1 MLRVLGVQKLQELR
15 EWTLTAERALLY
27 TMGFN
32 FAILH
37 PQVHILNAVTHY
49 KLNRFSHLV
58 PAQPGIDVRLI
69 LHAIK
74 RLSSPGLRVL
84 G

>member
-1 MLRVLGVQKLQELR
+1 MQRLESLR

-37 PQVHILNAVTHY
+37 PQVFTRPSLLSQRF
-49 KLNRFSHLV
+49 KLSLVLRFTCNFQVKCSW
-58 PAQPGIDVRLI
+58 
-69 LHAIK
+69 LHTIF
-74 RLSSPGLRVL
+74 RIGWESSRSLFLRARI
-84 G
+84 